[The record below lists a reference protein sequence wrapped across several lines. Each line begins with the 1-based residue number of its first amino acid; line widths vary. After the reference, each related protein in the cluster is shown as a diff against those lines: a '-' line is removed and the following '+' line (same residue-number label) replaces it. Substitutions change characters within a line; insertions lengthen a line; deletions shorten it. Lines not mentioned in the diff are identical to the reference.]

1 MIRRRSVSDSAPH
14 DAISFSVRPQPMQ
27 SPVAPSTAQT
37 LTQGEEIGAVTFL
50 FTRKPSPGFCKR
62 SLKFHIVFR

>member
-1 MIRRRSVSDSAPH
+1 MIRSLSVSDSAPH

-37 LTQGEEIGAVTFL
+37 RRQGEEIATVTL
-50 FTRKPSPGFCKR
+50 ATPKRSQAICKT

>member
-1 MIRRRSVSDSAPH
+1 MIRSRSLSGSAPH
-14 DAISFSVRPQPMQ
+14 DAISFKVRPQPMQ

-37 LTQGEEIGAVTFL
+37 RTQGEEIAAVMST
-50 FTRKPSPGFCKR
+50 TPKRSHVICKR